1 MTEQLALI
9 DPTAVPAARRSPRRS
24 RLLATADQAS
34 PMTSAVPARAT
45 ASLGGEPQPR
55 RVQDSLA
62 PIPLRDLNYRFRLSA
77 QTRQVGLEGIKQAR
91 AALAEWHHH
100 QAA

>member
-9 DPTAVPAARRSPRRS
+9 DSAAVPVS
-24 RLLATADQAS
+24 R
-34 PMTSAVPARAT
+34 RAT
-45 ASLGGEPQPR
+45 RAQRTLAMAPDANETTPGA
-55 RVQDSLA
+55 RVGAEATPGHRAAVAIA
-62 PIPLRDLNYRFRLSA
+62 PVPLRDLNYRFRLSA

-100 QAA
+100 EAA